1 MKYHLFANSVFI
13 GGSLLVFLEAWHII
27 IVCFQIWQILIVAV
41 ELTIITTHALHLL
54 HHGLH
59 VHAFHAWHASHATW
73 HTAHATH
80 AAWHTTTAAATHHIA
95 KVHAPSTEVSW
106 SLCVLLLLILILP
119 LVEVCL
125 DKFVVLGWSLG
136 EAIPPLLLVL
146 HQEELDLATGVIPLA
161 TLSFEAIEQ
170 LNVDCIIACRENDF
184 ASFEVNV
191 DLLILKIDLLHCE
204 VHQVVALG
212 PYTLW
217 IFAHG
222 LELRTPM
229 NPH

>member
-41 ELTIITTHALHLL
+41 ELTIITTHAWHTAHTLHLL

-59 VHAFHAWHASHATW
+59 VHAFHAW
-73 HTAHATH
+73 HATH

-136 EAIPPLLLVL
+136 ETIPPLLLVL
-146 HQEELDLATGVIPLA
+146 HQEELDLATGVIP
-161 TLSFEAIEQ
+161 F
-170 LNVDCIIACRENDF
+170 
-184 ASFEVNV
+184 
-191 DLLILKIDLLHCE
+191 
-204 VHQVVALG
+204 
-212 PYTLW
+212 
-217 IFAHG
+217 
-222 LELRTPM
+222 
-229 NPH
+229 

>member
-41 ELTIITTHALHLL
+41 ELTIITTHA
-54 HHGLH
+54 
-59 VHAFHAWHASHATW
+59 WHTAHATW
-73 HTAHATH
+73 HATHATH
-80 AAWHTTTAAATHHIA
+80 AAWHTTTAATTHHIA

-146 HQEELDLATGVIPLA
+146 HQEELDLATGVIPFA

-184 ASFEVNV
+184 ASFEVDV
-191 DLLILKIDLLHCE
+191 DL
-204 VHQVVALG
+204 
-212 PYTLW
+212 
-217 IFAHG
+217 
-222 LELRTPM
+222 
-229 NPH
+229 